1 MAPGDTYQAGSR
13 RLNRNSRRWARFRRA
28 VGSVLVVV
36 GSAMAVAHL
45 IAHLATMRVVGA
57 LDLLIGFPM
66 AVLLVLVGLL
76 LIGLQSVPPRSSRHP
91 ADP

>member
-1 MAPGDTYQAGSR
+1 MARRQTYHARVR

-45 IAHLATMRVVGA
+45 IAHLASMRVVGA
-57 LDLLIGFPM
+57 LDQLIGFPM
-66 AVLLVLVGLL
+66 AALLVLVGLL
-76 LIGLQSVPPRSSRHP
+76 LIGLQSVPPRSSRFP
-91 ADP
+91 ADL

>member
-1 MAPGDTYQAGSR
+1 V
-13 RLNRNSRRWARFRRA
+13 NRNSRRWARFRRA

-45 IAHLATMRVVGA
+45 IAHLASMRVVGA

-66 AVLLVLVGLL
+66 AALLVLAGLL
-76 LIGLQSVPPRSSRHP
+76 LIGLQPVPPRSSRFP
-91 ADP
+91 ADS